1 MSLIFDGGGSD
12 TIGVNTP
19 DGIQWTAGG
28 LSLDYPSSIGDE
40 RFALT
45 GAGVEIFSGGVVSDV
60 PYAPV
65 TSALSP
71 LYGSPAVGRYYLAVG
86 SVPHAIHS
94 TTDFVSWA
102 TVSLPSVEVFQD
114 AAMGTDGLRVLSHES
129 VLVIDTMYTV
139 ARVRKVSPTGVLS
152 IVEEFG
158 PIVNGSGGMNT
169 GSIAVVG
176 TIHYCYMLSGGEA
189 GEEAYL
195 NGVLIGETDHS
206 TSGWGIRVDSAS
218 SPMSAAGGIYAAYK
232 AYLTDG
238 STGPTT
244 VGFSSSGGSF
254 SPINLGY
261 LGVTTQDGIAADEP
275 LTADA
280 VLYVNGTVV
289 ERVSADVSA
298 GVYGAVTYVPP
309 FWANRVN
316 CIERT

>member
-1 MSLIFDGGGSD
+1 M
-12 TIGVNTP
+12 
-19 DGIQWTAGG
+19 
-28 LSLDYPSSIGDE
+28 
-40 RFALT
+40 
-45 GAGVEIFSGGVVSDV
+45 
-60 PYAPV
+60 
-65 TSALSP
+65 
-71 LYGSPAVGRYYLAVG
+71 GRYYLAVG

-114 AAMGTDGLRVLSHES
+114 AAMGTDGLRVLSHEL
-129 VLVIDTMYTV
+129 VLGDTV

-152 IVEEFG
+152 IVEEFD
-158 PIVNGSGGMNT
+158 PIVNGFGGMNT

-176 TIHYCYMLSGGEA
+176 TIHYCYMLRGGEA
-189 GEEAYL
+189 GAGTYL
-195 NGVLIGETDHS
+195 NGVLIGETDYS

-218 SPMSAAGGIYAAYK
+218 SPMSATGGIYAVYK

-238 STGPTT
+238 STGPEKI
-244 VGFSSSGGSF
+244 GFSSSGGSF

-298 GVYGAVTYVPP
+298 GAYGAVTYIPP
-309 FWANRVN
+309 FWMNRVN